1 MEKTKTN
8 LGAKRRTEELKDIKV
23 SPSCKDALKNAK
35 LPGETYSEMFFRLL
49 TERKGEKEGEKG
61 EIVKAKGEK
70 EGEKKES
77 DNSIITE
84 LNSFGLTP
92 ERITQMVEASLTN
105 ERLRLRRPY
114 GKPLDITKIARIAII
129 SITTTAIILLLSPSI
144 IALLSEVL

>member
-1 MEKTKTN
+1 MEKTKSN
-8 LGAKRRTEELKDIKV
+8 LTAKRRTEGLKDIKI

-77 DNSIITE
+77 DNSIFTE

-114 GKPLDITKIARIAII
+114 GKPLDITKIAKIAII
-129 SITTTAIILLLSPSI
+129 SITTTALILLLSPSI

>member
-1 MEKTKTN
+1 MEKPKSN
-8 LGAKRRTEELKDIKV
+8 LTAKRRNEGLKDIKI

-49 TERKGEKEGEKG
+49 VERKGEKEGEKG

-70 EGEKKES
+70 EGENKKN
-77 DNSIITE
+77 DNSIIAE
-84 LNSFGLTP
+84 LSSFGITP
-92 ERITQMVEASLTN
+92 GRITQMVEASLTN

-114 GKPLDITKIARIAII
+114 GKPLDITKIARVAIVTIA
-129 SITTTAIILLLSPSI
+129 TTAIILLLSPSI